1 MDEEEQNHYVSQ
13 LREVFDSCDTTGT
26 GYLDKE
32 ELSELCHKL
41 HLEPHLPVILSTLLG
56 PGHYARVNFE
66 EFKEGFVAVLSH
78 SLELSTSEEESS
90 YLEPV
95 LAEEVK
101 PKYVKGT
108 KRYGRRS
115 RPEARGS
122 EVEIAEDP
130 ETPGPRA
137 ARAEPFSW
145 GARAEQLRRSA
156 SLESVES
163 LKSDEETASNKEA
176 YNETFESQGQSR
188 RWKPDAVSSLRQ
200 TPGPR
205 DVTDGQMKTI
215 WDELGVGG
223 SGYLSRQELSLVCDS
238 MGLSGLQSEEL
249 DALFARL
256 DKDRDG
262 RVSLKEFQEGLFRH
276 APLSAPTTST
286 PIKPQQR
293 GSLSQ
298 ALEDSASRS
307 ARPSVLSTTVG
318 PRLLSCLDDGSGGA
332 SPEQVIGIWSSEG
345 IRNGKDILQILEF
358 PLDEKLS
365 LAELTLALDNELLS
379 SANGIHQAALI
390 SYKSE
395 IQFLHVQAEQA
406 CKERDKLKADLER
419 AEKRNLQLVR
429 EVDDRHA
436 AMESLNE
443 SKIKDL
449 EQDYRDKL
457 SAIRSDLERENELL
471 WQQANQQKAK
481 LEEDLA
487 TLRAEDTSLR
497 ADVTAAAEENSH
509 LEKEVNELRKKLSES
524 EKTISKLQK
533 DLDNLLMSKFGALD
547 PQGCGLLG
555 QEERFAEI
563 IKEYE
568 LQCRKV
574 KELRDRNDELHTELE
589 ILRGQVTDRRSR
601 HRQDTGSSHPR
612 AAGRAAL
619 TDSGPISPEKDP
631 ENMSIET
638 ELAVQQLKEKHQQE
652 VQDLKIQLETK
663 VNFYE
668 RSIELMKRNMEVE
681 RKDIE
686 QGFKM
691 EISELEEQKRQ
702 LEEKSERLQEAMAGL
717 RAPLPSWGPEHD
729 KRLLRERAELEQ
741 SYAKEISHL
750 VQSLTAEKEQLEEE
764 LTQKLERELQQMREE
779 AAEEIEQRLS
789 ERESQHAESLRTL
802 VHQLCHEK
810 SQRQSLKE
818 HYDRERIRWESGEQ
832 QPLLESG
839 NDKRITEIQQLTVEL
854 QEEELEVEAK
864 GEGGLLHMH
873 VEQMDDWN
881 FLQAGP
887 ESQLKGKKMFQENY
901 SDQSSVC
908 HQQETQLKSQ
918 EDELLLLQRKLQNA
932 QDLLK
937 NTEEELLPTD
947 KLTFVEEDKG
957 GLVEKLENQSVVDE
971 QLNAQYKDQDKDLE
985 DLKKSK
991 QNLQNHLEQED
1002 KGIIEVVTGVD
1013 SEMEEN
1019 RCLLPVYIKLASL
1032 SNQLVRDGEL
1042 SLPTGETKDLLFQ
1055 LQQKDSLI
1063 NELQVLLDSE
1073 IRAKDHLMS
1082 KIRKMEDLLKI
1093 GDKLPRD
1100 PADRNQPL
1108 CAGLVPRG
1116 DELSE
1121 LRRQREDLVI
1131 KLQQTELEAQ
1141 EQLRQAKQDF
1151 EMEKNKLKEQ
1161 LFHMEKLVTD
1171 LEAVMGED
1179 GTHRAELDR
1188 LTSENST
1195 LKDRLSALQQ
1205 DSQKL
1210 EVDVNRKRKQLE
1222 QMTSEKE
1229 TIQAKSELISQE
1241 NTRCREEMMDL
1252 SNRNL
1257 QLSSENAE
1265 LTSQIRAEQ
1274 SAIQLLSERLA
1285 EASRQTGEEAAVAGQ
1300 LREAVARLEG
1310 EQAGW
1315 QRQRELME
1323 QELRAAREKL
1333 SRLRD
1338 LESEL
1343 SSLALKHQ
1351 WLEQDRQRLLEEAE
1365 ERNRKMEKLQASLQA
1380 LDSQTEQLHSELR
1393 AAGRDKTRLAQD
1405 AAASQEML
1413 QEAKDKVQ
1421 ELEASVQRL
1430 CHEKE
1435 QLEISHRQREQQEVL
1450 SLRREHQALRSQHE
1464 ELLQKVELLQ
1474 AREAELT
1481 QVTQECQ
1488 ALKSKQAELEAE
1500 LQESQ
1505 DQLLQAGAALVLARS
1520 QHAREAQQLRE
1531 RAGAAL
1537 SREQEAEL
1545 RARLAEE
1552 HRRGQQLQEQL
1563 RAQVEQAS
1571 TQMGLQQEHYE
1582 TVLKRTEERMKEV
1595 ELKLKTLRELLQ
1607 EKVEQL
1613 KEQLAKNAKSDVLL
1627 KDLYVE
1633 NSQLMKALQVTEQR
1647 QKTVEKTNFVLEEK
1661 IAALNRLLRKIAPAT
1676 LMA

>member
-1 MDEEEQNHYVSQ
+1 CGGMDEEEQNHYVSQ

-32 ELSELCHKL
+32 ELSELCRKL

-95 LAEEVK
+95 LAEEVR

-137 ARAEPFSW
+137 ARGEPFSW
-145 GARAEQLRRSA
+145 GARTEQLRRSA
-156 SLESVES
+156 SLESVEVS
-163 LKSDEETASNKEA
+163 GRQPRAAPGLLPGGSWLHIREPLV
-176 YNETFESQGQSR
+176 FEPVSGGHGGRFSRDSFPLHSALPEPAPIHVSCQVRGQSR
-188 RWKPDAVSSLRQ
+188 RWKPDAVGSPRQ
-200 TPGPR
+200 TAGPR
-205 DVTDGQMKTI
+205 DVTDGQMKAI

-223 SGYLSRQELSLVCDS
+223 SGYLNRQELSLVCDS
-238 MGLSGLQSEEL
+238 IGLGGLQSEEL

-262 RVSLKEFQEGLFRH
+262 RVSLKEFQEGLFRP

-286 PIKPQQR
+286 PIKPQQW

-298 ALEDSASRS
+298 AFEDSASRS

-332 SPEQVIGIWSSEG
+332 SAEQVIGIWSSEG

-487 TLRAEDTSLR
+487 TLWAEDTSLR

-547 PQGCGLLG
+547 PHGSGLLG
-555 QEERFAEI
+555 QEEHFAEI

-568 LQCRKV
+568 LQCR
-574 KELRDRNDELHTELE
+574 ELRDRNDELHTELE
-589 ILRGQVTDRRSR
+589 ILRGQVADRRSR
-601 HRQDTGSSHPR
+601 HRQDTGSGDPR

-652 VQDLKIQLETK
+652 LQDLKIQLETK

-702 LEEKSERLQEAMAGL
+702 LEEKSERLQEAVAGL
-717 RAPLPSWGPEHD
+717 KSPLPSWGPEHD

-750 VQSLTAEKEQLEEE
+750 VQSLTAEKDQLEEE
-764 LTQKLERELQQMREE
+764 LTRKLERELQQMREE

-818 HYDRERIRWESGEQ
+818 HCDRERIRWESREQ
-832 QPLLESG
+832 EPLLESG
-839 NDKRITEIQQLTVEL
+839 KNKQITEIQQLTVEL
-854 QEEELEVEAK
+854 QEEELETGAK
-864 GEGGLLHMH
+864 GEGGLLGMH
-873 VEQMDDWN
+873 VEQTDDRN

-901 SDQSSVC
+901 SDQ
-908 HQQETQLKSQ
+908 
-918 EDELLLLQRKLQNA
+918 KLQNA

-937 NTEEELLPTD
+937 NTEEELLLPTD
-947 KLTFVEEDKG
+947 KLT
-957 GLVEKLENQSVVDE
+957 
-971 QLNAQYKDQDKDLE
+971 
-985 DLKKSK
+985 
-991 QNLQNHLEQED
+991 
-1002 KGIIEVVTGVD
+1002 
-1013 SEMEEN
+1013 
-1019 RCLLPVYIKLASL
+1019 
-1032 SNQLVRDGEL
+1032 
-1042 SLPTGETKDLLFQ
+1042 
-1055 LQQKDSLI
+1055 
-1063 NELQVLLDSE
+1063 
-1073 IRAKDHLMS
+1073 
-1082 KIRKMEDLLKI
+1082 KMEDLLKI
-1093 GDKLPRD
+1093 GDKLPRNPTD
-1100 PADRNQPL
+1100 TNQPL
-1108 CAGLVPRG
+1108 FAGLVPRG

-1241 NTRCREEMMDL
+1241 ASEFQSRLCREEVMDL

-1265 LTSQIRAEQ
+1265 LTSQIRADQ

-1365 ERNRKMEKLQASLQA
+1365 ERNRKMETLQASLQA

-1393 AAGRDKTRLAQD
+1393 AAGRDKTRLAED

-1430 CHEKE
+1430 CHENE
-1435 QLEISHRQREQQEVL
+1435 QLEIAHRQREQQEVL
-1450 SLRREHQALRSQHE
+1450 SLRKEHQALRSQHE

-1474 AREAELT
+1474 AHEAELG

-1505 DQLLQAGAALVLARS
+1505 DQLLQAGAALALARS

-1552 HRRGQQLQEQL
+1552 RRRGQQLQEQL
-1563 RAQVEQAS
+1563 RAQLEQAS
-1571 TQMGLQQEHYE
+1571 TQMGLQQDHYE

-1647 QKTVEKTNFVLEEK
+1647 QKSVEKTNFVLEEK

>member
-764 LTQKLERELQQMREE
+764 LTQKLERELQQMR
-779 AAEEIEQRLS
+779 
-789 ERESQHAESLRTL
+789 
-802 VHQLCHEK
+802 
-810 SQRQSLKE
+810 
-818 HYDRERIRWESGEQ
+818 
-832 QPLLESG
+832 
-839 NDKRITEIQQLTVEL
+839 
-854 QEEELEVEAK
+854 
-864 GEGGLLHMH
+864 
-873 VEQMDDWN
+873 
-881 FLQAGP
+881 
-887 ESQLKGKKMFQENY
+887 
-901 SDQSSVC
+901 
-908 HQQETQLKSQ
+908 
-918 EDELLLLQRKLQNA
+918 
-932 QDLLK
+932 
-937 NTEEELLPTD
+937 
-947 KLTFVEEDKG
+947 
-957 GLVEKLENQSVVDE
+957 
-971 QLNAQYKDQDKDLE
+971 
-985 DLKKSK
+985 
-991 QNLQNHLEQED
+991 
-1002 KGIIEVVTGVD
+1002 
-1013 SEMEEN
+1013 
-1019 RCLLPVYIKLASL
+1019 
-1032 SNQLVRDGEL
+1032 
-1042 SLPTGETKDLLFQ
+1042 
-1055 LQQKDSLI
+1055 
-1063 NELQVLLDSE
+1063 
-1073 IRAKDHLMS
+1073 
-1082 KIRKMEDLLKI
+1082 
-1093 GDKLPRD
+1093 
-1100 PADRNQPL
+1100 
-1108 CAGLVPRG
+1108 
-1116 DELSE
+1116 
-1121 LRRQREDLVI
+1121 
-1131 KLQQTELEAQ
+1131 
-1141 EQLRQAKQDF
+1141 
-1151 EMEKNKLKEQ
+1151 
-1161 LFHMEKLVTD
+1161 
-1171 LEAVMGED
+1171 
-1179 GTHRAELDR
+1179 AELDR